1 MIREISVE
9 EINNLDSLISI
20 YLAHKKE
27 DFVTL
32 ETVKKQMHSGIEKG
46 NVQVL
51 CDYDSEDVAKGF
63 LVLNQKMKRF
73 PIVFGNWDFRV
84 EKNLLDYAF
93 NKHHY

>member
-9 EINNLDSLISI
+9 EIDNLDSLTSI

-51 CDYDSEDVAKGF
+51 CDYDSDLPIQAVA
-63 LVLNQKMKRF
+63 
-73 PIVFGNWDFRV
+73 
-84 EKNLLDYAF
+84 AF
-93 NKHHY
+93 CLTRKIQTTQLSQLG